1 MSGSPFYAKLP
12 TQSSGSSGASSGG
25 SSSGNGYY
33 TVGDGTESQMRAQYE
48 ADRGIVRG
56 NEQAIR
62 GALNPIYQQ
71 AQPTY
76 YQPQIARNPAT
87 GFGNAPVDPR
97 FLATVA
103 SLGQQDQTRFAGVNP
118 MLQQAQQQYA
128 AFGPYTQQVQQGIAG
143 LQQVQRISDAT
154 ARGAEKARLAK
165 EARLAEEARQAEEA
179 RRNAQYYSGSA

>member
-12 TQSSGSSGASSGG
+12 SQSSGSSGASSGG

-62 GALNPIYQQ
+62 SYLTPVYQQ

-76 YQPQIARNPAT
+76 YQPQNARNPAT

-128 AFGPYTQQVQQGIAG
+128 AFGPYTHQVQQGIAA
-143 LQQVQRISDAT
+143 LQQQRIAL
-154 ARGAEKARLAK
+154 ANQQAAEKAAAEK
-165 EARLAEEARQAEEA
+165 EAAEK
-179 RRNAQYYSGSA
+179 SGAYGPK